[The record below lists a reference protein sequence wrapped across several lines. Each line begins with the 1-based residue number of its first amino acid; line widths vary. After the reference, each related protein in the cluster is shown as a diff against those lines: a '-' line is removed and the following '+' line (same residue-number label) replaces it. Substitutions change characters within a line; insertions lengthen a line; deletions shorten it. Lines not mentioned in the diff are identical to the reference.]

1 MQPFTL
7 SQAVKESKKA
17 KTTIL
22 DAIKKGRLSA
32 EKDEFGRYKIDPSE
46 LFRVYPPTSRSPVEK
61 TEVDQ
66 DSTTADQAIF
76 ELKIENLQ
84 EQLKREREL
93 NNDLKNRFDALEK
106 RLDSLMMLITHQPI
120 VQTKKAPTSSLWHKI
135 FKR

>member
-7 SQAVKESKKA
+7 RQAVIESKKA

-22 DAIKKGRLSA
+22 DAIKKGKLSA
-32 EKDEFGRYKIDPSE
+32 DKDEHGRYKIDPSE
-46 LFRVYPPTSRSPVEK
+46 LFRVYPPTSHSADEK
-61 TEVDQ
+61 TTFDHN
-66 DSTTADQAIF
+66 STINDQAIF

-106 RLDSLMMLITHQPI
+106 RLDSLMMLITHQTPA
-120 VQTKKAPTSSLWHKI
+120 QKKTQTSSLWHKV